1 MPKPEELTNLQNN
14 EVLIE
19 DAILTDPKRNIALIE
34 ESGY

>member
-19 DAILTDPKRNIALIE
+19 DAIWTDPKRNIALIE